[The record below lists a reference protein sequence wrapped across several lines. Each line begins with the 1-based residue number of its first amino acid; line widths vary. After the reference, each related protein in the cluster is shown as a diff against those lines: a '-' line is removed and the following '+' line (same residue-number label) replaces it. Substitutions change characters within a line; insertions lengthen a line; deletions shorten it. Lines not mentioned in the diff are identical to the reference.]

1 MTPLHIEL
9 VKSTVPVLRENGV
22 ALTSYFYK
30 RMLGNH
36 PELNNVFNLESQS
49 SGRQPRALAA
59 AVLAYA
65 EHIENPSVLAKAI
78 EHISTKHVSLGIQP
92 DQYAIVGENLLH
104 SISEVL
110 DVPMESELIAAWKA
124 AYLQLADILINAE
137 KNKYQNLAVQGG
149 GWAGW
154 RAFDI
159 IDILVSEHSKV
170 FTVRTADQHS
180 AIQANGHEFVSVKVK
195 VPNKDIEQPDQFM
208 VNSDTP
214 FTYQFEVKIPTQFSE
229 YSVSQILLDHYQIGD
244 QLQLTAPQSKG
255 CAQQATKETVQN
267 NSAQNSHA

>member
-1 MTPLHIEL
+1 MMNAQQIEL

-36 PELNNVFNLESQS
+36 PELKNVFNLDSQN

-65 EHIENPSVLAKAI
+65 ENIENPSVLAKAI
-78 EHISTKHVSLGIQP
+78 EHISSKHVSLAIQP

-110 DVPMESELIAAWKA
+110 DVPFESDLIAAWKQ

-137 KNKYQNLAVQGG
+137 KQKYDTLDAQAG
-149 GWAGW
+149 GWSGW
-154 RAFDI
+154 RGFEISAI
-159 IDILVSEHSKV
+159 ESTEAGQR
-170 FTVRTADQHS
+170 FTVKPSDQQQII
-180 AIQANGHEFVSVKVK
+180 AAQAGQYISVKVK
-195 VPNKDIEQPDQFM
+195 VPEQDLQQPHQF
-208 VNSDTP
+208 T
-214 FTYQFEVKIPTQFSE
+214 
-229 YSVSQILLDHYQIGD
+229 L
-244 QLQLTAPQSKG
+244 
-255 CAQQATKETVQN
+255 QN
-267 NSAQNSHA
+267 NDEQQYEFLVKAEQNATEFSVANILIEHYKVGDKVELSAPLAK